1 MTKSSSLNIT
11 ALIAEGES
19 NGFLTLEDIKMHL
32 NLPEDMSHSNLLQVI
47 QTIEELGIEVRD
59 EGSQEN
65 DTVDRNVDFIDSD
78 DALDEIQSASDTIST
93 DSTRLYMKNLSRAP
107 LLTKEQEYETCDI
120 IEKSR
125 QEHLNV
131 MLLDPTVCEH
141 LYNILK
147 SVVSTNHS
155 DTVEDKKDINDV
167 IDGLASLDDNIIL
180 TEEDTDAAASLN
192 FSEDEDGF
200 DIADTNSEKMKA
212 GVAAIIEKM
221 PAVLDKMV
229 QGLAQP
235 EGEKSEMYTSACDEM
250 NALLSDIR
258 FTQKTVDNLNESLK
272 EKLTGIRA
280 IEKNIKDLVTGKARV
295 AFEDFRKAFIHNET
309 NKDWHQNLNAKNQ
322 EKMTPYLNQV
332 ASKQDELLAII
343 GHNGLSITKL
353 KNMNVKASSAA
364 ETMRLAKKKMIE
376 SNTRLV
382 VSIAKKYSFYSLT
395 MLDVIQEGNIGLM
408 KAVDKFEHRRGFK
421 FSTYATWWIRQSI
434 TRALA
439 DQGRTVRVPVYMVD
453 SIQRLKK
460 ASRMIHQ
467 ETGKAATIEQLAEF
481 MGTTVSKVKAIQAAS
496 KETVSLETPV
506 GEDGSSTL
514 GDFIEDGQQMPE
526 QMIEQESQSKHLRN
540 ILDSLNPREAKV
552 LRMRFGIDMQ
562 REHTLEEVGEEMNL
576 TRERIRQIEANAILK
591 LKQPHRTEQMQ
602 DLVD

>member
-32 NLPEDMSHSNLLQVI
+32 NLPEDMAQSNLLQVV

-78 DALDEIQSASDTIST
+78 DAFDEIQSASDTIST

-107 LLTKEQEYETCDI
+107 LLTKEQEYETCDT

-131 MLLDPTVCEH
+131 MLLDPSVCEH
-141 LYNILK
+141 LYNIL
-147 SVVSTNHS
+147 SAVVDSHHAE
-155 DTVEDKKDINDV
+155 EDKKDINDV
-167 IDGLASLDDNIIL
+167 IDGLSSLDENIVL
-180 TEEDTDAAASLN
+180 VEDEAETDVSAHLN

-212 GVAAIIEKM
+212 GVAAIVEKM
-221 PAVLDKMV
+221 PASLKKMI
-229 QGLAQP
+229 QGLAMP
-235 EGEKSEMYTSACDEM
+235 EGEKSETYISACDEM

-258 FTQKTVDNLNESLK
+258 FTQKTVDSLNESLK
-272 EKLTGIRA
+272 EKLTNIRE
-280 IEKNIKDLVTGKARV
+280 IEKSIKDLVTGKARV

-309 NKDWHQNLNAKNQ
+309 NKDWHQNLNTKNQ
-322 EKMTPYLNQV
+322 EKMAPYFTEV

-343 GHNGLSITKL
+343 GNNGLSIGKL
-353 KNMNVKASSAA
+353 KNINVKASNAA

-467 ETGKAATIEQLAEF
+467 ETGKVATIEQLAEF

>member
-32 NLPEDMSHSNLLQVI
+32 NLPEDMAQSNLLQVV

-78 DALDEIQSASDTIST
+78 DAFDEIQSASDTIST

-107 LLTKEQEYETCDI
+107 LLTKEQEYETCDT

-131 MLLDPTVCEH
+131 MLLDPSVCEH
-141 LYNILK
+141 LYNILNA
-147 SVVSTNHS
+147 VVDSHHAE
-155 DTVEDKKDINDV
+155 EDKKDINDV
-167 IDGLASLDDNIIL
+167 IDGLSSLDENIVL
-180 TEEDTDAAASLN
+180 VEDEAETDVSAPLN

-212 GVAAIIEKM
+212 GVAAIVEKM
-221 PAVLDKMV
+221 PASLKKMI
-229 QGLAQP
+229 QGLAMP
-235 EGEKSEMYTSACDEM
+235 EGEKSETYISACDEM

-258 FTQKTVDNLNESLK
+258 FTQKTVDSLNESLK
-272 EKLTGIRA
+272 EKLTNIRE
-280 IEKNIKDLVTGKARV
+280 IEKSIKDLVTGKARV

-309 NKDWHQNLNAKNQ
+309 NKDWHQNLNTKNQ
-322 EKMTPYLNQV
+322 EKMAPYFTEV

-343 GHNGLSITKL
+343 GNNGLSIGKL
-353 KNMNVKASSAA
+353 KNINVKASNAA

-467 ETGKAATIEQLAEF
+467 ETGKVATIEQLAEF

>member
-19 NGFLTLEDIKMHL
+19 NGFLTLEDIKLHL
-32 NLPEDMSHSNLLQVI
+32 NLPEDMSHSNLLQVV

-131 MLLDPTVCEH
+131 MLLDPSVCEH
-141 LYNILK
+141 LYNILS
-147 SVVSTNHS
+147 SVVDSHHS
-155 DTVEDKKDINDV
+155 EEDKKDINDV
-167 IDGLASLDDNIIL
+167 IDGLSSLDENIVL
-180 TEEDTDAAASLN
+180 VEDESDVSVALN

-200 DIADTNSEKMKA
+200 DIADTNTEKMKA
-212 GVAAIIEKM
+212 GVAAIVEKM
-221 PAVLDKMV
+221 PASLEKMT
-229 QGLAQP
+229 QGLEQP
-235 EGEKSEMYTSACDEM
+235 EGEKSEMYISACDEM
-250 NALLSDIR
+250 NVLLSDIR
-258 FTQKTVDNLNESLK
+258 FTQKTVDSLNELLK
-272 EKLTGIRA
+272 EKLTNIREV
-280 IEKNIKDLVTGKARV
+280 EKSIKDLVTGKARV

-309 NKDWHQNLNAKNQ
+309 NKDWHQNLNTKNQ
-322 EKMTPYLNQV
+322 EKMAPYFAEV
-332 ASKQDELLAII
+332 SSKQDELLAII
-343 GHNGLSITKL
+343 GNNGLSITKL
-353 KNMNVKASSAA
+353 KNINVKASNAA